1 MESRYWKEMLSAT
14 ARELAWKKNPKR
26 LTFRRCEIIERDVIL
41 SFFIIRRLI
50 ELSRVSRKTIDFKF
64 AVYSCPFNGRK
75 MSPIDRI
82 GIEKSY
88 DIENEQTI
96 TKKMIYIANQFI
108 HSTLFLITYDNT
120 RNWDSFYVVSDFDKS
135 NCVWRV
141 PAKHVERGF
150 RVASN
155 DYLEGFTYEFDAK
168 RDDYRI
174 KPI

>member
-1 MESRYWKEMLSAT
+1 MESRYWKELLSAT
-14 ARELAWKKNPKR
+14 AKELAWKKNPKR

-41 SFFIIRRLI
+41 GFFIIRRLI
-50 ELSRVSRKTIDFKF
+50 ELSRASKRTIDFRF
-64 AVYSCPFNGRK
+64 DVFSCPFNGRQ

-88 DIENEQTI
+88 DIENEQPL
-96 TKKMIYIANQFI
+96 TKKMAYIANQFI

-120 RNWDSFYVVSDFDKS
+120 RNWDSFFVVSDFDKS

-141 PAKHVERGF
+141 PAKQVECGF

-155 DYLEGFTYEFDAK
+155 DYLENFTYKFDTK
-168 RDDYRI
+168 TNSYKI